1 MDYLKATD
9 SHIDLT
15 AAFVWTVKHLEHPIC
30 LYDGTSPV
38 SLGMDAASSKVTKFQ
53 DAEIIIKSFYIYMAM
68 LGVCAMTILD
78 SEGLDCVD
86 SLIK

>member
-9 SHIDLT
+9 SYIDLT

-38 SLGMDAASSKVTKFQ
+38 SLGMDAASSKVTTFQ
-53 DAEIIIKSFYIYMAM
+53 DAEYNNKVILCIYGYVS
-68 LGVCAMTILD
+68 GVRYDNIRL
-78 SEGLDCVD
+78 
-86 SLIK
+86 

>member
-1 MDYLKATD
+1 MLSSNDYLKATD
-9 SHIDLT
+9 SYIDLT

-53 DAEIIIKSFYIYMAM
+53 DAENNNNK
-68 LGVCAMTILD
+68 VILCTYGYVRGYVVRYD
-78 SEGLDCVD
+78 NIRL
-86 SLIK
+86 